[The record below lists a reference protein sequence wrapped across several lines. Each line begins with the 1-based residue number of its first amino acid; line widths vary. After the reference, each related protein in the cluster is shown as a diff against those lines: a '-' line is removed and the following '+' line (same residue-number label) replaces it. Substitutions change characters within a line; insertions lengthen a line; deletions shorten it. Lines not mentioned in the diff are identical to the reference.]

1 MMQSYFTPT
10 LPSALVVLA
19 FLGTSLLLAVVL
31 IAAVVSLALGKRR
44 LARWLSV
51 AWLAAGAAYG
61 AALLAFSL
69 ASREHVLQKGD
80 RKYFCEVDC
89 HLAYSLQEVTTK
101 PADKAKRYRVSI
113 QTWFD
118 SKTIASFRGNGP
130 LTPNPREVF
139 VVDASGRRYG
149 PSPAGM
155 AALQQERG
163 SPSTPL
169 SRELRP
175 GESYTT
181 TLAFDLPKGARNPR
195 LFLGDP
201 LGVELFLIDHE
212 NSLFHKKIYFAL
224 EPKAG

>member
-1 MMQSYFTPT
+1 MSQSYFVPT
-10 LPSALVVLA
+10 LPSPLVVLA
-19 FLGTSLLLAVVL
+19 FLGTAFLLAAVL
-31 IAAVVSLALGKRR
+31 LAAGVAFALGKSRLARRLSLVSLAI
-44 LARWLSV
+44 
-51 AWLAAGAAYG
+51 GAAYG

-69 ASREHVLQKGD
+69 ASREHVLRKGD
-80 RKYFCEVDC
+80 RKYFCEIDC
-89 HLAYSLQEVTTK
+89 HLAYSLQDVATK
-101 PADKAKRYRVSI
+101 PAGKATRYTVSL

-118 SKTIASFRGNGP
+118 PKTIAPFRGNAP

-149 PSPAGM
+149 QSPSGM

-181 TLAFDLPKGARNPR
+181 ALVFDVPDSARGLR

-201 LGVELFLIDHE
+201 PGVESCRIDHE
-212 NSLFHKKIYFAL
+212 NSGLHKKTCFAL
-224 EPKAG
+224 EPLSS